1 MLLINSTQA
10 EASTGAFIEKY
21 SHVVLHVAGMTKE
34 GICLQCTLTL
44 LIEDWPSMVM
54 NQTTAQGGLDWIVP
68 RVNNKYQDIN
78 LEYWDRL
85 E

>member
-1 MLLINSTQA
+1 MPTCRKFPSANKSSLRRVVMRYNSVRKFPT
-10 EASTGAFIEKY
+10 
-21 SHVVLHVAGMTKE
+21 
-34 GICLQCTLTL
+34 QCT
-44 LIEDWPSMVM
+44 IEDWPSMVM
-54 NQTTAQGGLDWIVP
+54 NQTTARGGLDWIVP